1 MKQEPTAM
9 INYTTLTD
17 TQLLRHAGRIETL
30 LTANRKHQFCEMF
43 EMADRWHDLQKQ
55 IGLELLKR
63 GI

>member
-1 MKQEPTAM
+1 M

-17 TQLLRHAGRIETL
+17 LQLLRHAERIETL
-30 LTANRKHQFCEMF
+30 LTANRKHLFCEQF
-43 EMADRWHDLQKQ
+43 NMAERWHDLQKQ